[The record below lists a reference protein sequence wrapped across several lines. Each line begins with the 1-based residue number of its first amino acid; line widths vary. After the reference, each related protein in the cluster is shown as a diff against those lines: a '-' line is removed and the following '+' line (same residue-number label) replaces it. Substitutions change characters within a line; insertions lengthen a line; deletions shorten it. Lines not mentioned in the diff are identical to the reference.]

1 MMKDKVNISINR
13 PCSQNFENFERTDK
27 GGYCNSCRKEV
38 LDFRNFTDNEIVDF
52 FSKNQQKTCGVFLE
66 NQLKNYSESYL
77 NNNINER
84 KSFYRG
90 LLGFSVLSMFTFNQ
104 GYSQN
109 TEKDTISNEIRKV
122 ENNNFKKNIKEQEI
136 TKGFV
141 FDELGPIAGA
151 SVTVKNTNLS
161 TSTDFDGNFI
171 FNKKLNV
178 GDVIIVSYIGFKT
191 KEFTISDVM
200 KIDIAMDSYS
210 YTGEFIMMGEVDV
223 KKVYKSK
230 KTFFQRIKDIF

>member
-1 MMKDKVNISINR
+1 MIKDKVNISINR
-13 PCSQNFENFERTDK
+13 PCSQKFENFERTDK

-66 NQLKNYSESYL
+66 KQLKNYCESYL
-77 NNNINER
+77 DSNH
-84 KSFYRG
+84 KSKKVFYKS
-90 LLGFSVLSMFTFNQ
+90 LLGVSFLSLFTFNE
-104 GYSQN
+104 GFSQT
-109 TEKDTISNEIRKV
+109 TEKETINHEI
-122 ENNNFKKNIKEQEI
+122 KNIEAKNSKQNIAEQEI

-191 KEFTISDVM
+191 KEFTISDLM

-210 YTGEFIMMGEVDV
+210 GELIMVGEVDV